1 MSESYRFTASPNKF
15 FDYIAAG
22 LPFFFNF
29 GGPLKEKVEQENI
42 GIYTDYADPNDLAKK
57 MSHYSDNKEILQL
70 IGKNAR
76 NIAEREYDR
85 DIILKNM
92 ARDIVN
98 A

>member
-1 MSESYRFTASPNKF
+1 M
-15 FDYIAAG
+15 
-22 LPFFFNF
+22 PFFFNF
-29 GGPLKEKVEQENI
+29 GGPLKEKVEKENI